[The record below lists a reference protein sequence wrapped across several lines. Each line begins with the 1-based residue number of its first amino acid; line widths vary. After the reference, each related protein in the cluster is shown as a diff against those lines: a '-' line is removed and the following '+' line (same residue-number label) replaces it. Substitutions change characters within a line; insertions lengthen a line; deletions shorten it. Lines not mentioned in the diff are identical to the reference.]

1 MADNLTP
8 TVWSA
13 ETNNERKE
21 KVKLM
26 RNGHC
31 VGRTQQVFWLPALIG
46 TFLTVCGT
54 AGCSYTPKLTAEGKK
69 QDIQFLADWA
79 RDYDPF
85 VELNEKYKNT
95 PSYEAL
101 LPRYLKF
108 AENARTDEEF
118 FQVVNGYFHVIG
130 PTGHY
135 YLIDEET
142 LKWTGLASLLGIAK
156 LGITA
161 GQFDEARYWARLS
174 EKISTRAHPPFHIV
188 HKESK
193 YFTDDDWQY
202 DGTTIP
208 KGSEILQVNGMTC
221 PVYLDFIKENTPLRY
236 DAYPKDWTKQYL
248 LIIDEGPEQKGWQV
262 DFRLPDGSTVNAFVP
277 KIKGYPAPRH
287 KVVYPVGPKANCTCL
302 ELTNDVGYI
311 RIKGFTAGFLSYTFR
326 GFVKKDRKKISKF
339 LERSDGKYSKLIID
353 IRNNGGGLPQYGY
366 DVLISPFLD
375 KPATYSQVVGLK
387 TKYLTD
393 TKESILKFLRKEVS
407 SKKAHVINVIKTQP
421 QDGFDPN
428 QWTFYE
434 ITRRI
439 EPHHRYNFKG
449 DLYILINGGCFSAA
463 DDYANA
469 VKRIGFA
476 KLAGRRTG
484 GGAAGY
490 AAPPFIRLPASGMVF
505 RAETDLVIN
514 PDGSIDE
521 ISGTPPDIEF
531 PGPATFV
538 ICSGGDMLKDTW
550 IQKII
555 NDL

>member
-1 MADNLTP
+1 
-8 TVWSA
+8 
-13 ETNNERKE
+13 
-21 KVKLM
+21 M
-26 RNGHC
+26 RFMKSQILNISKKHVSQFFVIFSLLYIC
-31 VGRTQQVFWLPALIG
+31 VM
-46 TFLTVCGT
+46 
-54 AGCSYTPKLTAEGKK
+54 AGCVTAPKLTPEDRK

-85 VELNEKYKNT
+85 TELNEKYKNT
-95 PSYEAL
+95 PSYQAL

-118 FQVVNGYFHVIG
+118 FQVVKGYFNVIG

-135 YLIDEET
+135 YLIDEGT
-142 LKWTGLASLLGIAK
+142 LKWAGLASFLGIGK

-161 GQFDEARYWARLS
+161 GQFDRAKYWARLS
-174 EKISTRAHPPFHIV
+174 QKISTRAHPPFHIV
-188 HKESK
+188 HKEDK

-202 DGTTIP
+202 DETTIP
-208 KGSEILQVNGMTC
+208 KGSEILKVNGMTC
-221 PVYLDFIKENTPLRY
+221 PAYLDFIKDNTPLRY

-248 LIIDEGPEQKGWQV
+248 LIIDEGPEHKGWQV

-277 KIKGYPAPRH
+277 KIGGYPEPRH
-287 KVVYPVGPKANCTCL
+287 KPVFPVKPIGPKANCTCL

-311 RIKGFTAGFLSYTFR
+311 RVKGFTAGFLSYTFR
-326 GFVKKDRKKISKF
+326 GFVKKDREKISKF
-339 LERSDGKYSKLIID
+339 LERSGGKYKKLIID

-393 TKESILKFLRKEVS
+393 TKKSILKFLRKEVS
-407 SKKAHVINVIKTQP
+407 SKKAHVISVTETQP
-421 QDGFDPN
+421 PDGFDPN

-463 DDYANA
+463 DDYINA

-476 KLAGRRTG
+476 RLAGRNTG

-490 AAPPFIRLPASGMVF
+490 VAPPFIRLPASGMVF
-505 RAETDLVIN
+505 RVETDLVIN
-514 PDGSIDE
+514 PDGSLDE

-538 ICSGGDMLKDTW
+538 LGSGADMLKDTW